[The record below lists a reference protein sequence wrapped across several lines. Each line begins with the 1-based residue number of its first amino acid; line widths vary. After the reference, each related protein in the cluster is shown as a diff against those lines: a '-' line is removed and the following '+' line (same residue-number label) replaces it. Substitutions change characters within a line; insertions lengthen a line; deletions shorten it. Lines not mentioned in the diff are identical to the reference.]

1 MMWRSVSPTSR
12 SSIRDVAGRVALIT
26 GGGGGMGRAIAAR
39 FLDDGDA
46 VVIADLS
53 GEALFAAVADLHR
66 EATPLDALQVDVRL
80 VGDCARMVEE
90 AIAKHGRLDVLVN
103 AAGVWVEGPTA
114 EMTEEQ
120 WDRTIDVNLKG
131 TFFSCRSAIPHLE
144 RTEGCIVNI
153 SSDYGLVG
161 GPGAAIYNA
170 SKGGVCLLTRS
181 IALELAPVGVR
192 CNAVCPADVDT
203 PMLAGQARD
212 YGEDDREGYLAGLLA
227 NYPQKGRA
235 RFIRPEE
242 VAALVSYLASREAT
256 PMTGACVPLDFGV
269 TAGY

>member
-1 MMWRSVSPTSR
+1 V
-12 SSIRDVAGRVALIT
+12 LIT
-26 GGGGGMGRAIAAR
+26 GGAGGMGRAIAAA
-39 FLDDGDA
+39 FLDEGDA
-46 VVIADLS
+46 VAIADVSEDGLR
-53 GEALFAAVADLHR
+53 AAVADVRPGDTTL
-66 EATPLDALQVDVRL
+66 EPITVDVRR
-80 VGDCARMVEE
+80 VDECERMVSDAVERL
-90 AIAKHGRLDVLVN
+90 GRLDVLVN

-114 EMTEEQ
+114 EMTESQ

-131 TFFSCRSAIPHLE
+131 TFFACRFAIPHLE

-170 SKGGVCLLTRS
+170 SKGGVSLLTRS
-181 IALELAPVGVR
+181 LGLELAPTGVR

-203 PMLAGQARD
+203 PMLEGQARD
-212 YGEDDREGYLAGLLA
+212 YGGGDREGYLGALLA
-227 NYPQKGRA
+227 NYPQKERA

-242 VAALVSYLASREAT
+242 VAALVRFLASPAAA
-256 PMTGACVPLDFGV
+256 PMTGACIPIDFGI

>member
-1 MMWRSVSPTSR
+1 VS
-12 SSIRDVAGRVALIT
+12 GRGVLIT
-26 GGGGGMGRAIAAR
+26 GGAGGMGRAIAAA

-46 VVIADLS
+46 VAIADVS
-53 GEALFAAVADLHR
+53 GEALLAAVADVRTEDTTL
-66 EATPLDALQVDVRL
+66 EAIQVDVRR
-80 VGDCARMVEE
+80 VDECERMVTEGVE
-90 AIAKHGRLDVLVN
+90 RLGRLDVLVN

-114 EMTEEQ
+114 TMSEEQ

-131 TFFSCRSAIPHLE
+131 TFFACRFAIPHLE

-170 SKGGVCLLTRS
+170 SKGGVSLLTRS
-181 IALELAPVGVR
+181 LGLELAPKGVR

-203 PMLAGQARD
+203 PMLEGQARD
-212 YGEDDREGYLAGLLA
+212 YGGGDREGYLDALLV
-227 NYPQKGRA
+227 NYPQKERA

-242 VAALVSYLASREAT
+242 VAALVRYLASPAAA
-256 PMTGACVPLDFGV
+256 PMTGACIPIDFGI